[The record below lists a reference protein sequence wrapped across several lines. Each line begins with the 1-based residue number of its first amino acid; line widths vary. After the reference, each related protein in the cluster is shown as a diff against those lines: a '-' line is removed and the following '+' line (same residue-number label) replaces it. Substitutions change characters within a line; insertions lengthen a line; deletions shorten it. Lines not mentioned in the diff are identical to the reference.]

1 MSITATTPSTL
12 VKKKQSMKKRRT
24 EPFTGPQE
32 TVEEFLARGGEITV
46 IPPVRAPGET
56 VSDLPR
62 RPLSAIKG
70 KYNV

>member
-12 VKKKQSMKKRRT
+12 VKKKPMKKRRT

-46 IPPVRAPGET
+46 IPPVRAPGEPA
-56 VSDLPR
+56 SDLPR

>member
-1 MSITATTPSTL
+1 MATL
-12 VKKKQSMKKRRT
+12 VKQLTKKKRT

-46 IPPVRAPGET
+46 IPPNRAPGEMA
-56 VSDLPR
+56 SDAPR

-70 KYNV
+70 NYNV